1 MNRYQEGL
9 MSWIR
14 QTGILS
20 AENIANSFLLLVI
33 LLAAS
38 VYGNYL
44 MYQQNQI
51 LSAKKIESVS
61 RVETAPAASFN
72 GDSVSVM
79 ESEVRNKHAVLE
91 AVTKVVRE
99 HYHINQ
105 SQALEI
111 AYAHWDASVK
121 YGIPIWIG
129 LGINSTETSFKC
141 HQTSSNGS
149 SYGCMQINRN
159 QNFRGRLSM
168 TQLWNITSN
177 IELGYRILSR
187 DRQRYHSMGAALEKY
202 YGSRD
207 STANYKYAEKVLVA
221 ASTLYRQSTA
231 DSMG

>member
-51 LSAKKIESVS
+51 LRAMEIESVS

-221 ASTLYRQSTA
+221 ASTLYRQSIA

>member
-51 LSAKKIESVS
+51 LSAN
-61 RVETAPAASFN
+61 AASFN